1 MKFEYH
7 GQNISRECFHDFAS
21 VTACRS
27 SDMRGLYGLVELEF
41 KEFLYICWNGEGEP
55 PEMRLNPVFRLL
67 GALVYGFIGYELGLA
82 ITGTPQLTNWT
93 APTIWAPM
101 FIGALLGY
109 YLAPWIVIAP
119 AQAARDSLRSV
130 PMADLLAGTVG
141 LAAGLIIAALLAYP
155 ISRLPA
161 PFGPILPFVAVIVFG
176 YLGAAVLVLRKDDFL
191 ALIRGTS
198 EKTEA
203 PKVYSA
209 PPSNTLLLDT
219 SVIID
224 GRVADVAETGFVFA
238 QLVVPRFVLN
248 ELQYIADSADA
259 LRRNRGRR
267 GLEVLDRLQ
276 QNPEISLTFVDNDPQ
291 DAQQVDDKL
300 VSLARELNAAVL
312 THDYNLNRVARLQG
326 VKILNINELANAV
339 KSVFLPGEDLPIRII
354 QAGKEIGQGVGYLE
368 DGTMVVVEN
377 GRQFLNQEVLV
388 QVTKVL
394 QTNAGR
400 LVFAIPEPTIE
411 QN

>member
-1 MKFEYH
+1 
-7 GQNISRECFHDFAS
+7 
-21 VTACRS
+21 
-27 SDMRGLYGLVELEF
+27 
-41 KEFLYICWNGEGEP
+41 
-55 PEMRLNPVFRLL
+55 MRLSPVFRLL

-82 ITGTPQLTNWT
+82 LTGTEQLTNWT
-93 APTIWAPM
+93 APLIWGPM
-101 FIGALLGY
+101 FGGALLGY
-109 YLAPWIVIAP
+109 FLAPWIMIAP
-119 AQAARDSLRSV
+119 AQAARDSLRGV
-130 PMADLLAGTVG
+130 PMIDLVAGTVG
-141 LAAGLIIAALLAYP
+141 LGVGLIIAALLAYP

-161 PFGPILPFVAVIVFG
+161 PFGPILPFVAVILFG
-176 YLGAAVLVLRKDDFL
+176 YLGAAVLVLRKEDFI
-191 ALIRGTS
+191 ALVRGNPATPS
-198 EKTEA
+198 IA
-203 PKVYSA
+203 KV
-209 PPSNTLLLDT
+209 PPTTVRPSLLMDT

-224 GRVADVAETGFVFA
+224 GRVADIAETGFIPGE
-238 QLVVPRFVLN
+238 LVVPRFVLN

-267 GLEVLDRLQ
+267 GLEILDRLQ
-276 QNPEISLTFVDNDPQ
+276 QNPDVTINFIDKDPQ

-300 VSLARELNAAVL
+300 ISLARDLGASVVTN
-312 THDYNLNRVARLQG
+312 DYNLNRVARLQG

-339 KSVFLPGEDLPIRII
+339 KSVFLPGEELPIRVI

-400 LVFAIPEPTIE
+400 LVFAIPEPAAE
-411 QN
+411 QHQ